1 MLFIVHYIGKKFI
14 VCLLD
19 KFFES
24 FVVLFTEARADATAN
39 DSLQPFAVVGRRE
52 APPCLSAFL
61 LTLCSLIFMQIVK
74 NMDLRTA

>member
-24 FVVLFTEARADATAN
+24 FVVLFTELGLVTVFERVYH
-39 DSLQPFAVVGRRE
+39 LG
-52 APPCLSAFL
+52 L
-61 LTLCSLIFMQIVK
+61 
-74 NMDLRTA
+74 